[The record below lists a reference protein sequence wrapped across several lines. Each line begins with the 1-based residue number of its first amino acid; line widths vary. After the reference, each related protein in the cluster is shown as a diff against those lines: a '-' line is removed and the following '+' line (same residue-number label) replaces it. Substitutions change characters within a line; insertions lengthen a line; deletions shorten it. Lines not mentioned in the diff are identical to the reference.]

1 MQVLLFEAQDSD
13 MELILAWRNNE
24 LIYRWFFEQ
33 TCPIP
38 WENHYTWWHKRKN
51 RIDWMIVVDDEQSVR
66 RAGSVNVSG
75 LDAASPSVGI
85 FIGETALWG
94 QGVAKKA
101 LVLALDWLNRM
112 RYVQAGA
119 TIVKSNERSIR
130 LFESVGFVRVGEARE
145 GEWEYLKIL

>member
-1 MQVLLFEAQDSD
+1 MQMMLLEAQDKD

-51 RIDWMIVVDDEQSVR
+51 RLDWMIVVDDEQSVR
-66 RAGSVNVSG
+66 KAGSVNVSG
-75 LDAASPSVGI
+75 LHTLSPSVGI

-94 QGVAKKA
+94 QGIAKKA
-101 LVLALDWLNRM
+101 LLLALDWLKKQEYN
-112 RYVQAGA
+112 QATA
-119 TIVKSNERSIR
+119 TILKENARSIR
-130 LFESVGFVRVGEARE
+130 LFESVGFARIGEARE